1 MILKKIAVVFSNV
14 FPRQVRKASMIIWYN
29 DVMVQDVLV
38 GIDVETS
45 TNQIGDID
53 FPQAWLGL
61 EFVDS
66 VVVRQGLPFA
76 VDIIRFPMICCCDM
90 ACLLQHVK
98 SENRI
103 TYVRLNTWHTWY
115 VYHQDPMHHN
125 VASNPFGAGAG
136 FVSIIWFCRGCHAHN
151 FGGHKIQ

>member
-1 MILKKIAVVFSNV
+1 
-14 FPRQVRKASMIIWYN
+14 
-29 DVMVQDVLV
+29 MVQDVLV

-103 TYVRLNTWHTWY
+103 TYVRLNT
-115 VYHQDPMHHN
+115 
-125 VASNPFGAGAG
+125 
-136 FVSIIWFCRGCHAHN
+136 
-151 FGGHKIQ
+151 

>member
-14 FPRQVRKASMIIWYN
+14 FSLRGQESN
-29 DVMVQDVLV
+29 NNVMVQDVLV

-66 VVVRQGLPFA
+66 VVVRQGLSFA
-76 VDIIRFPMICCCDM
+76 VDIIGFPMICCCDM

-98 SENRI
+98 SASRI
-103 TYVRLNTWHTWY
+103 TYI
-115 VYHQDPMHHN
+115 M
-125 VASNPFGAGAG
+125 
-136 FVSIIWFCRGCHAHN
+136 
-151 FGGHKIQ
+151 